1 MYRQVKGTAMG
12 PDFAP
17 PYACLTI
24 GFLEETKLFNSL
36 KQVLNNEDYERLKQN
51 LKRYMDD
58 GFVPLPKTIS
68 ADTFLDILN
77 NLHPAINFTL
87 CRLPSLQ

>member
-24 GFLEETKLFNSL
+24 GFLEETKMFNSL
-36 KQVLNNEDYERLKQN
+36 KQVLNNEDYERLNKQN
-51 LKRYMDD
+51 LKRIKHPQKLGKESCSKFSRWKMWS
-58 GFVPLPKTIS
+58 IS
-68 ADTFLDILN
+68 RIWA
-77 NLHPAINFTL
+77 
-87 CRLPSLQ
+87 PSHQA